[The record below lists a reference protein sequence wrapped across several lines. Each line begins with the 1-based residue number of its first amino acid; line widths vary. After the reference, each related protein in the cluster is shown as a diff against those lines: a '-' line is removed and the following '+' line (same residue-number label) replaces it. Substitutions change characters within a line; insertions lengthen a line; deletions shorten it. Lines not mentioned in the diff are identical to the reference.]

1 MYGGEWTDLQ
11 VVASN
16 VGMKLTP
23 IMYVEI
29 DDSAK
34 RLAIEQAYNRR
45 IFSVGGKAW
54 REDSWQKSR
63 YELRA
68 DEYKRI
74 VFGASACCK

>member
-1 MYGGEWTDLQ
+1 M
-11 VVASN
+11 VASN
-16 VGMKLTP
+16 VGMKLDT
-23 IMYVEI
+23 INNVEI
-29 DDSAK
+29 DDPAE

-45 IFSVGGKAW
+45 IFSIGGKAW
-54 REDSWQKSR
+54 RNDSWQKSK